1 MMITSYVVLMRIRP
15 SLELV
20 DHGGDQSSP
29 ARLVRRAQPPA
40 GVAVEVLV
48 EEDVIAEVGV
58 LPHLLRGAEERPAAV
73 RPRHEDTQE
82 TPGQLVGHLAERQQ
96 LPRAGRA
103 LDLEARP
110 VIVVEASEALDQ
122 QVVDRHPDRPA
133 SARIATEEPG
143 VRLAGRVGH
152 LGALGSPLEDVGMLE
167 IVSGKSP
174 EAEVAAELVWF

>member
-1 MMITSYVVLMRIRP
+1 MRIRP

-29 ARLVRRAQPPA
+29 ARLVRRAQPA
-40 GVAVEVLV
+40 TGVAVEVLV
-48 EEDVIAEVGV
+48 EEDVIAEVGI

-122 QVVDRHPDRPA
+122 QVVRSEEHTSELQSPMYLVCRLLLEKKKNTNNTADR
-133 SARIATEEPG
+133 
-143 VRLAGRVGH
+143 
-152 LGALGSPLEDVGMLE
+152 
-167 IVSGKSP
+167 
-174 EAEVAAELVWF
+174 

>member
-1 MMITSYVVLMRIRP
+1 MRNRP

-29 ARLVRRAQPPA
+29 ARLVRRAQSA
-40 GVAVEVLV
+40 TGVAVEVFV
-48 EEDVIAEVGV
+48 EEDVIAEVGI
-58 LPHLLRGAEERPAAV
+58 LPHLLRGADERPAAV

-133 SARIATEEPG
+133 PVRIAAEEPG
-143 VRLAGRVGH
+143 VRLAWSVGH
-152 LGALGSPLEDVGMLE
+152 LVALVPPFEDVRTLE
-167 IVSGKSP
+167 VASGKGP
-174 EAEVAAELVWF
+174 YAVV

>member
-1 MMITSYVVLMRIRP
+1 MVLMRNRP

-29 ARLVRRAQPPA
+29 PRLVRRAQPA
-40 GVAVEVLV
+40 TGVAVEVLV
-48 EEDVIAEVGV
+48 EEDVIAEVRI
-58 LPHLLRGAEERPAAV
+58 LPHLLRGAEKRPAAV
-73 RPRHEDTQE
+73 RPRHEDPQE
-82 TPGQLVGHLAERQQ
+82 TPGQFVGYLAERQQ

-103 LDLEARP
+103 LNLEARP

-133 SARIATEEPG
+133 PVRIATEESG

-152 LGALGSPLEDVGMLE
+152 LGALVSPLEDVGMLE
-167 IVSGKSP
+167 VVPRKSP